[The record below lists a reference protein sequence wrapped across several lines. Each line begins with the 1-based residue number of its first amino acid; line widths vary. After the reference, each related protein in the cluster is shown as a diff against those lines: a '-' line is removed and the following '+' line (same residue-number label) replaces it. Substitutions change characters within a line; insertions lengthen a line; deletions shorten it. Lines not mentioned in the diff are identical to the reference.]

1 VTVQDVSHTMQLAV
15 DAEAGLS
22 VVHVGGE
29 LTGHTGP
36 RLLRLIED
44 IARRLAGRP
53 TDHPRRLLVD
63 LAGVRLF
70 HADGVAVLLEARDRC
85 EAAGVEL
92 ALAGVADR
100 RGALPLRVEELL
112 DELEPGGTALAAHA

>member
-1 VTVQDVSHTMQLAV
+1 MSVPDVSHTMQLAL
-15 DAEAGLS
+15 DAEPGLS

-36 RLLRLIED
+36 RLLRLVED
-44 IARRLAGRP
+44 VVRRLVTRP
-53 TDHPRRLLVD
+53 PGVPRRLLVD

-70 HADGVAVLLEARDRC
+70 QPEGVAVLREARDRC
-85 EAAGVEL
+85 GAAGVEL

-100 RGALPLRVEELL
+100 RGALPQRVEELL
-112 DELEPGGTALAAHA
+112 DELEPGGTALAAR